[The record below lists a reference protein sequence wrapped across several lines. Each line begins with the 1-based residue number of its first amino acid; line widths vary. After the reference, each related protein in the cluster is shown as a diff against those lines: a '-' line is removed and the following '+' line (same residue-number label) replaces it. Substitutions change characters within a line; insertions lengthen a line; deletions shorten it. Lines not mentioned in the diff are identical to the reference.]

1 MVWDDYNI
9 NKKHGEENPHAFCM
23 ESVFLQFEAV
33 PFEWGALGYRPDLF
47 GDESPTPI
55 IASGVFERAF
65 VLRFTLIAKKSNM
78 EGQGNSVP
86 LWVMWQRPIVPR
98 SPFPVPRALLRKLAL
113 VERRVE
119 AAFRQ
124 QRFVVALLD
133 DVAVLHHQNHVR
145 TLDGG

>member
-1 MVWDDYNI
+1 MGKKIRMLFVW
-9 NKKHGEENPHAFCM
+9 KAFFGGLKP
-23 ESVFLQFEAV
+23 FLLNG
-33 PFEWGALGYRPDLF
+33 GALGYRPDLF
-47 GDESPTPI
+47 WDESPNPFL
-55 IASGVFERAF
+55 ASRLFERTF
-65 VLRFTLIAKKSNM
+65 LFRFPLIAKQSNM

-86 LWVMWQRPIVPR
+86 LWGMGQRPIVPR

-119 AAFRQ
+119 AALRQ

-145 TLDGG
+145 ALDGG

>member
-1 MVWDDYNI
+1 
-9 NKKHGEENPHAFCM
+9 M
-23 ESVFLQFEAV
+23 ESIFWRFEAV

-47 GDESPTPI
+47 GDESPNPFLASLRMKGAVLFSFDCEAIKYGRSRELSSLVGYGATPH
-55 IASGVFERAF
+55 
-65 VLRFTLIAKKSNM
+65 
-78 EGQGNSVP
+78 
-86 LWVMWQRPIVPR
+86 R
-98 SPFPVPRALLRKLAL
+98 SPFPVPRVLLRKLAL

-145 TLDGG
+145 ALDGG

>member
-1 MVWDDYNI
+1 MGKKIRMLFVW
-9 NKKHGEENPHAFCM
+9 KAFFGGLKP
-23 ESVFLQFEAV
+23 FLLNG
-33 PFEWGALGYRPDLF
+33 GALGYRPDLF
-47 GDESPTPI
+47 GDESPNPFL
-55 IASGVFERAF
+55 ASRLFERTF
-65 VLRFTLIAKKSNM
+65 LFRFPLIAKQSNM

-86 LWVMWQRPIVPR
+86 LWGMGQRPIVPR

-119 AAFRQ
+119 AALRQ

-145 TLDGG
+145 ALDGG

>member
-1 MVWDDYNI
+1 MLFVW
-9 NKKHGEENPHAFCM
+9 KAFFGGLKP
-23 ESVFLQFEAV
+23 FLLNG
-33 PFEWGALGYRPDLF
+33 GALGYRPDLF
-47 GDESPTPI
+47 GDESPNPFL
-55 IASGVFERAF
+55 ASRLFERTF
-65 VLRFTLIAKKSNM
+65 LFRFPLIAKQSNM

-86 LWVMWQRPIVPR
+86 LWGMGQRPIVPR

-119 AAFRQ
+119 AALRQ

-145 TLDGG
+145 ALDGG

>member
-1 MVWDDYNI
+1 MGKKIRMLFVW
-9 NKKHGEENPHAFCM
+9 KAFFGGLKP
-23 ESVFLQFEAV
+23 FLLNG
-33 PFEWGALGYRPDLF
+33 GALGYRPDLF
-47 GDESPTPI
+47 GDESPNPFL
-55 IASGVFERAF
+55 ASRLFERTF
-65 VLRFTLIAKKSNM
+65 LFRFPLIAKQSNM

-86 LWVMWQRPIVPR
+86 LWGMGQRPIVPR

-119 AAFRQ
+119 AALRQ

-145 TLDGG
+145 ALNGG

>member
-1 MVWDDYNI
+1 MLFVW
-9 NKKHGEENPHAFCM
+9 KAFFGGLKP
-23 ESVFLQFEAV
+23 FLLNG
-33 PFEWGALGYRPDLF
+33 GALGYRPDLF
-47 GDESPTPI
+47 GDESPNPFL
-55 IASGVFERAF
+55 ASRLFERTF
-65 VLRFTLIAKKSNM
+65 LFRFPLIAKQSNM

-86 LWVMWQRPIVPR
+86 LWGMGQRLIVPR
-98 SPFPVPRALLRKLAL
+98 SLVPVPRALLRKLAL

-145 TLDGG
+145 ALDGG

>member
-23 ESVFLQFEAV
+23 ESVFWRFEAV

-47 GDESPTPI
+47 WVESPKPI
-55 IASGVFERAF
+55 LASRVFERTF
-65 VLRFTLIAKKSNM
+65 ILRFPLIAKQSNM

-86 LWVMWQRPIVPR
+86 LWGMGQRPIVPR
-98 SPFPVPRALLRKLAL
+98 SLFPVPRALLRKLAL

-119 AAFRQ
+119 AALRQ

-145 TLDGG
+145 ALDGG

>member
-1 MVWDDYNI
+1 MGKKIRMLFVW
-9 NKKHGEENPHAFCM
+9 KAFFGGLKP
-23 ESVFLQFEAV
+23 FLLNG
-33 PFEWGALGYRPDLF
+33 GALGYRPDLF
-47 GDESPTPI
+47 GDESPTPFL
-55 IASGVFERAF
+55 ASRLFERTF
-65 VLRFTLIAKKSNM
+65 LFRFPLIAKQSNM

-86 LWVMWQRPIVPR
+86 LWGMGQRPIVPR
-98 SPFPVPRALLRKLAL
+98 SSFPVPRALLRKLAL

-145 TLDGG
+145 ALDGG

>member
-1 MVWDDYNI
+1 MLFVW
-9 NKKHGEENPHAFCM
+9 KAFFGGLKP
-23 ESVFLQFEAV
+23 FLLNG
-33 PFEWGALGYRPDLF
+33 GALGYRPDLF
-47 GDESPTPI
+47 GDESPNPFL
-55 IASGVFERAF
+55 ASRLFERTF
-65 VLRFTLIAKKSNM
+65 LFRFSLIAKQSNM

-86 LWVMWQRPIVPR
+86 LWGMGQRPIVPR

-145 TLDGG
+145 ALDGG

>member
-1 MVWDDYNI
+1 MLFVW
-9 NKKHGEENPHAFCM
+9 KAFFGGLKP
-23 ESVFLQFEAV
+23 FLLNG
-33 PFEWGALGYRPDLF
+33 GALGYRPDLF
-47 GDESPTPI
+47 GDESPNPFL
-55 IASGVFERAF
+55 ASRLFERTF
-65 VLRFTLIAKKSNM
+65 LFRFPLIAKQSNM

-86 LWVMWQRPIVPR
+86 LWGMGQRPIVPR

-145 TLDGG
+145 ALDGG

>member
-1 MVWDDYNI
+1 MGKKIRMLFVW
-9 NKKHGEENPHAFCM
+9 KAFFGGLKP
-23 ESVFLQFEAV
+23 FLLNG
-33 PFEWGALGYRPDLF
+33 GALGYRPDLF
-47 GDESPTPI
+47 GDESPNPFL
-55 IASGVFERAF
+55 ASLRMKEA
-65 VLRFTLIAKKSNM
+65 VLFSFDCKAIKYGRSRELSSLVGYGATSH
-78 EGQGNSVP
+78 
-86 LWVMWQRPIVPR
+86 R

>member
-1 MVWDDYNI
+1 MLFVW
-9 NKKHGEENPHAFCM
+9 KAFFGGLKP
-23 ESVFLQFEAV
+23 FLLNG
-33 PFEWGALGYRPDLF
+33 GALGYRPDLF
-47 GDESPTPI
+47 GDESPNPFL
-55 IASGVFERAF
+55 ASRLFERTLLF
-65 VLRFTLIAKKSNM
+65 RFPLIAKQSNM

-86 LWVMWQRPIVPR
+86 LWGMGQRPIVPR

-119 AAFRQ
+119 AALRQ

-145 TLDGG
+145 ALDGG

>member
-1 MVWDDYNI
+1 MIDISLNPTQRARDI
-9 NKKHGEENPHAFCM
+9 NPH
-23 ESVFLQFEAV
+23 QT
-33 PFEWGALGYRPDLF
+33 PFF
-47 GDESPTPI
+47 
-55 IASGVFERAF
+55 ASRLFERTF
-65 VLRFTLIAKKSNM
+65 LFRFPLIAKQSNM

-86 LWVMWQRPIVPR
+86 LWGMGQRPIVPR

-145 TLDGG
+145 ALDGG